1 MLAQHNVE
9 QVLEVL
15 GFDYSV
21 RGIEAN
27 SFCPMHEEMT
37 GRADR
42 SPSWWINLET
52 GAHLCFSCHY
62 KGNLIQ
68 LVCDVKK
75 FYLSDKQYD
84 YTSATSWLGTISE
97 VDVDKLSEKLLG
109 LPVYIRPT
117 TYKLSMNEARL
128 AIFVEPPQHALNSR
142 NITAQSAKD
151 YGIMWDE
158 KTSNWILPLRD
169 PHFNQLI
176 GWQEKGTINRTFRNR
191 PAGLKKSSTLF
202 GVQNQQEEQ
211 VIVVESPLD
220 CARVASAGYLGTVAI
235 CGSSPSEE
243 QVKLLRYSDKIVCAF
258 DNPNLDNAGKKACE
272 EMVKFAK
279 KYGLNLFFF
288 NYGDSNKKD
297 PGEMTNEEITWGI
310 ENALSVILG
319 ESAYVQRNT
328 KTISS

>member
-1 MLAQHNVE
+1 MEHDVE
-9 QVLEVL
+9 KVLGVLE
-15 GFDYSV
+15 FDYLV
-21 RGIEAN
+21 RGVEAN
-27 SFCPMHEEMT
+27 SLCPMHEAIT
-37 GRADR
+37 GKPDR

-68 LVCDVKK
+68 LICDVKQ
-75 FYLSDKQYD
+75 FYLSNGSYD
-84 YTSATSWLGTISE
+84 YTSATAWLGTISE
-97 VDVDKLSEKLLG
+97 VDVDKLTEKLLG
-109 LPVYIRPT
+109 LPVYVLPAT
-117 TYKLSMNEARL
+117 QKLTMNEARL
-128 AIFVEPPQHALNSR
+128 AVFVDPPTTALASR
-142 NITAQSAKD
+142 NITPQSAKD

-158 KTSNWILPLRD
+158 KTSTWILPLRD
-169 PHFNQLI
+169 PHFNRLI
-176 GWQEKGTINRTFRNR
+176 GWQEKGTITRTFRNR

-202 GVQNQQEEQ
+202 GVQNQSESQ

-220 CARVASAGYLGTVAI
+220 CARVASAGYPGAVAI
-235 CGSSPSEE
+235 CGSSPSAE

-258 DNPNLDNAGKKACE
+258 DNPNFDAAGKKACE
-272 EMVKFAK
+272 EMVWFAK

-297 PGEMTNEEITWGI
+297 PGEMTDEEITWGI

-328 KTISS
+328 QTISS